1 MSTDL
6 QDIIVEATIRAFNAG
21 YSQGKTEG
29 YQAGIE
35 RALEAAR
42 FVKFDHHDLEVIA
55 LSDLEEEVK
64 LSANLYHS
72 SHTGVAS
79 DTAGQKGDS

>member
-21 YSQGKTEG
+21 YAQGKTEG
-29 YQAGIE
+29 YEAGIE

-42 FVKFDHHDLEVIA
+42 FVKFEHYDLEVIA

-64 LSANLYHS
+64 FPANSYHS
-72 SHTGVAS
+72 NRQVTRSLTDLEGNS
-79 DTAGQKGDS
+79 

>member
-1 MSTDL
+1 MSDI

-29 YQAGIE
+29 YQAGIN

-42 FVKFDHHDLEVIA
+42 FVKFEHFDLEVIA

-64 LSANLYHS
+64 LPANLYHS

-79 DTAGQKGDS
+79 DTTRQEGDS

>member
-1 MSTDL
+1 VSDL
-6 QDIIVEATIRAFNAG
+6 QEVIAQATIRAFNAG

-29 YQAGIE
+29 YQSGIE

-42 FVKFDHHDLEVIA
+42 FVKFDHHDLEVVA

-64 LSANLYHS
+64 L
-72 SHTGVAS
+72 
-79 DTAGQKGDS
+79 